1 MPEPFRVDAR
11 RCLHET
17 LDGDTIVI
25 DSARGW
31 LLVFDGIAS
40 TIWQLMVQGAMPGA
54 VRDEVRSRYGAEAA
68 DEVGEF
74 LDELESAGLVVADTD
89 VDPVDP
95 ATADWPTSYVA
106 PTVNR
111 FDDVADILM
120 MDPIHEVEVD
130 EGWPNAPRPPTS
142 EHGR

>member
-1 MPEPFRVDAR
+1 MSEPFRVDAR

-40 TIWQLMVQGAMPGA
+40 TIWQLMVPGS
-54 VRDEVRSRYGAEAA
+54 VPDSIREEVRNRYGAKEA
-68 DEVGEF
+68 DEVGAF
-74 LDELESAGLVVADTD
+74 LDELESAGLVVTD
-89 VDPVDP
+89 GEIDPVDP
-95 ATADWPTSYVA
+95 ATADWPSVYVA

-120 MDPIHEVEVD
+120 MDPIHEVEID

-142 EHGR
+142 GHDG